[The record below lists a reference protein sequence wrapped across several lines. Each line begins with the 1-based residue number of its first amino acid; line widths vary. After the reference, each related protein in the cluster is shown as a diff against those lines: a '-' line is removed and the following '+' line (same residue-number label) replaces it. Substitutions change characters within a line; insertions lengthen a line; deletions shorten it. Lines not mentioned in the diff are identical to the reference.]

1 MENILIILSCIGFCR
16 AFYYAIGEPMS
27 AMNENAIL
35 YCYTDCVSRLIARI
49 HHIPLPGDGTIA
61 YYVVLGYVERYYK
74 FLGFCYICFSFW
86 VGMIFCGFYFNSLHD
101 KAAYFGLFIL
111 INFIIRKWT
120 I

>member
-1 MENILIILSCIGFCR
+1 MENILIILSFVGFCR

-27 AMNENAIL
+27 NMDENAIL
-35 YCYTDCVSRLIARI
+35 YSYTDFISKLIAKI
-49 HHIPLPGDGTIA
+49 HQIQLSDDGTKA
-61 YYVVLGYVERYYK
+61 YYEVLGYIERYYR

-86 VGMIFCGFYFNSLHD
+86 TGMLFCMLYFHSWHD
-101 KAAYFGLFIL
+101 KALYFDLIIL